1 LAAMLLHQSDGT
13 FTDFRGKLV
22 ALAHG
27 SIFSRNAAS
36 SKPGV
41 IHNSYE
47 RFVLRREKAAGVEE
61 GLKKGMR
68 QGKIEGQHEG
78 ASTLLRTLLHH
89 KFGAIPD
96 WAATRIA
103 EADAVV
109 LQQWGLNILD
119 AKRLEDVF
127 RD

>member
-41 IHNSYE
+41 IQSGKLAGRQDARIDQLE
-47 RFVLRREKAAGVEE
+47 ADRKAAERARKVENE
-61 GLKKGMR
+61 
-68 QGKIEGQHEG
+68 
-78 ASTLLRTLLHH
+78 T
-89 KFGAIPD
+89 
-96 WAATRIA
+96 AAMDD
-103 EADAVV
+103 DAVARESIDKWV
-109 LQQWGLNILD
+109 RD
-119 AKRLEDVF
+119 AGR
-127 RD
+127 R